1 MPASVPSMTPRKLE
15 RYLKR
20 FGRANVLVV
29 GDVILDHYIW
39 GHVHRVSPEAP
50 VPVVHVK
57 SESLSLGGAANV
69 FKNLISLGGQADLC
83 GVIGTDESGRSFL
96 QELASYR
103 RNRGGIAIDAK
114 RPTTRKTR
122 IIAHNQ
128 QIVRYD
134 VEEPELL
141 SPSIERKILRYV
153 GSRLPEV
160 TCLVISDYDKGVITP
175 SLMTHLRSLAASH
188 GVPIVVD
195 PKVKHFEYYSDVTVI
210 TPNHVEAYQAAGL
223 LATSNH
229 PIDEVGPLLRKRLN
243 CKAVLVT
250 RGEHGMSL
258 FEENQAHWHIPAMA
272 RQVYDVTGAGDTVVS
287 TLALA
292 ISAGASIREAAVLAN
307 RAAGVVVG
315 LLGTASVT
323 PTQLKEALNHA

>member
-1 MPASVPSMTPRKLE
+1 MTPQKLE

-20 FGRANVLVV
+20 FERANVLVV
-29 GDVILDHYIW
+29 GDMILDHYIW
-39 GHVHRVSPEAP
+39 GQVHRVSPEAP
-50 VPVVHVK
+50 VPVVHVS

-69 FKNLISLGGQADLC
+69 FKNVISLGGQADLC
-83 GVIGTDESGRSFL
+83 GVIGADESGRSFL
-96 QELASYR
+96 KELAGFR
-103 RNRGGIAIDAK
+103 PNRGGVTMDAK

-134 VEEPELL
+134 IEEPELL
-141 SPSIERKILRYV
+141 SPSIEKKILRYV
-153 GSRLPEV
+153 RTRLPEV

-175 SLMTHLRSLAASH
+175 SLMTHLRSLAARH
-188 GVPIVVD
+188 RVPIVVD

-223 LATSNH
+223 RANSNH

-292 ISAGASIREAAVLAN
+292 ISAGANIKEAAVLAN

-315 LLGTASVT
+315 MLGTASVT
-323 PTQLKEALNHA
+323 PIQLKDALYHA

>member
-1 MPASVPSMTPRKLE
+1 MTSRKLE

-20 FGRANVLVV
+20 FRLANVLVV
-29 GDVILDHYIW
+29 GDLILDHYIW
-39 GHVHRVSPEAP
+39 GQVHRVSPEAP

-96 QELASYR
+96 QELATYR
-103 RNRGGIAIDAK
+103 RNRGGIAIDAE

-134 VEEPELL
+134 VEEPEPL
-141 SPSIERKILRYV
+141 SPSIERKILRYM

-175 SLMTHLRSLAASH
+175 SLMTHLRSLAARH

-210 TPNHVEAYQAAGL
+210 TPNHVEAYQSAGL
-223 LATSNH
+223 MANSNH

-292 ISAGASIREAAVLAN
+292 ISVGASIREAAVLAN
-307 RAAGVVVG
+307 QAAGVVVG

-323 PTQLKEALNHA
+323 PAQLKEALNHA

>member
-1 MPASVPSMTPRKLE
+1 MTPRKLE

-20 FGRANVLVV
+20 FSRANVLVV
-29 GDVILDHYIW
+29 GDLILDHYIW
-39 GHVHRVSPEAP
+39 GQVHRVSPEAP

-57 SESLSLGGAANV
+57 SETLSLGGAANV

-96 QELASYR
+96 KELSRYR
-103 RNRGGIAIDAK
+103 RNRGGIVMDAE

-141 SPSIERKILRYV
+141 SSAIERKILRYV

-160 TCLVISDYDKGVITP
+160 TCLVISDYDKGVVTP
-175 SLMTHLRSLAASH
+175 SLMTHLRALATRH

-223 LATSNH
+223 MANSNH
-229 PIDEVGPLLRKRLN
+229 PINEVGPLLRKRLN

-258 FEENQAHWHIPAMA
+258 FEENQDHWHIPAMA

-292 ISAGASIREAAVLAN
+292 ISVGASIKEAAVLAN

-315 LLGTASVT
+315 MLGTASVT
-323 PTQLKEALNHA
+323 PPQLKDALSHA

>member
-1 MPASVPSMTPRKLE
+1 MTPRKLE
-15 RYLKR
+15 GYLKR
-20 FGRANVLVV
+20 FRQAKVLVV

-50 VPVVHVK
+50 VPVVHVQ
-57 SESLSLGGAANV
+57 SESMSLGGAANV

-83 GVIGTDESGRSFL
+83 GVIGTDESGHVLLKQLRGYQKNRS
-96 QELASYR
+96 
-103 RNRGGIAIDAK
+103 GIVSDAH

-141 SPSIERKILRYV
+141 SSSTERKILRYV
-153 GSRLPEV
+153 RSRLDKV
-160 TCLVISDYDKGVITP
+160 TCLVISDYDKGVISP
-175 SLMTHLRSLAASH
+175 SLMTHLRALAAKH

-195 PKVKHFEYYSDVTVI
+195 PKVKHFEYYADVTVI

-223 LATSNH
+223 TANSNH
-229 PIDEVGPLLRKRLN
+229 PIEEVGPLLRKRLN

-250 RGEHGMSL
+250 RGERGMSL
-258 FEENQAHWHIPAMA
+258 FEDNQGPWHIPAMA
-272 RQVYDVTGAGDTVVS
+272 RQVYDVTGAGDTVVC

-292 ISAGASIREAAVLAN
+292 ISAGATLREAAVLAN

-315 LLGTASVT
+315 MLGTASLT
-323 PTQLKEALNHA
+323 PRQLKEALNHA

>member
-1 MPASVPSMTPRKLE
+1 MTPKKLE

-20 FGRANVLVV
+20 FSRANVLVV

-39 GHVHRVSPEAP
+39 GQVHRVSPEAP
-50 VPVVHVK
+50 VPVVHVQ
-57 SESLSLGGAANV
+57 SETLSLGGAANV
-69 FKNLISLGGQADLC
+69 FKNLKSLGGQADLC

-96 QELASYR
+96 KELSTYR
-103 RNRGGIAIDAK
+103 RNRGGIVMDAE

-134 VEEPELL
+134 IEEPELL
-141 SPSIERKILRYV
+141 SPLIERKILRYV
-153 GSRLPEV
+153 GSRLSEV
-160 TCLVISDYDKGVITP
+160 TCLVISDYDKGVVTP
-175 SLMTHLRSLAASH
+175 SLMTHLRALAVRH
-188 GVPIVVD
+188 GVPVVVD
-195 PKVKHFEYYSDVTVI
+195 PKVKHFEYYSDVTVV

-223 LATSNH
+223 RANSNH
-229 PIDEVGPLLRKRLN
+229 PINEVGPLLRKRLN

-250 RGEHGMSL
+250 RGEQGMSL
-258 FEENQAHWHIPAMA
+258 YEENQAHWHIPAMA

-292 ISAGASIREAAVLAN
+292 LSVGASIREAAVLAN

-315 LLGTASVT
+315 MLGTAGVT
-323 PTQLKEALNHA
+323 RPQLKEALTHD

>member
-1 MPASVPSMTPRKLE
+1 
-15 RYLKR
+15 
-20 FGRANVLVV
+20 VLVV
-29 GDVILDHYIW
+29 GDLILDHYIW
-39 GHVHRVSPEAP
+39 GKVHRVSPEAP
-50 VPVVHVK
+50 VPVVHVE

-83 GVIGTDESGRSFL
+83 GVIGSDESGRSFL
-96 QELASYR
+96 KELGGSR
-103 RNRGGIAIDAK
+103 RNQGGIVSDAG

-134 VEEPELL
+134 VEEPELI

-160 TCLVISDYDKGVITP
+160 TCLIISDYDKGVLTP
-175 SLMTHLRSLAASH
+175 SLMTHLRHLAVSH
-188 GVPIVVD
+188 RVPIVVD
-195 PKVKHFEYYSDVTVI
+195 PKVKHFEYFSDVTVI

-223 LATSNH
+223 MATRDH

-243 CKAVLVT
+243 CQAVLVT
-250 RGEHGMSL
+250 RGEQGMSL

-292 ISAGASIREAAVLAN
+292 ISTGASIREAAVLAN
-307 RAAGVVVG
+307 QAAGVVVG
-315 LLGTASVT
+315 MLGTASVT
-323 PTQLKEALNHA
+323 PAQLKEALHHV

>member
-1 MPASVPSMTPRKLE
+1 MTPKKLE
-15 RYLKR
+15 RYLK
-20 FGRANVLVV
+20 FFSRAHVLVV
-29 GDVILDHYIW
+29 GDLILDHYIW
-39 GHVHRVSPEAP
+39 GQVHRVSPEAP

-57 SESLSLGGAANV
+57 SESHSLGGAANV
-69 FKNLISLGGQADLC
+69 FKNLISLGGKADLC

-96 QELASYR
+96 KEIATFRGNR
-103 RNRGGIAIDAK
+103 RGIVIDSH

-122 IIAHNQ
+122 VIAHNQ

-141 SPSIERKILRYV
+141 SPSIERKILRFV
-153 GSRLPEV
+153 RTRLPQV
-160 TCLVISDYDKGVITP
+160 TCLVVSDYDKGVITP
-175 SLMTHLRSLAASH
+175 SLMTHLRLLATEQ
-188 GVPIVVD
+188 GIPIVVD

-210 TPNHVEAYQAAGL
+210 TPNHVEAFQAAGL
-223 LATSNH
+223 MANSNH
-229 PIDEVGPLLRKRLN
+229 PIEEVGPLLRKRLN

-258 FEENQAHWHIPAMA
+258 FEEHQAHWHIPAMA

-292 ISAGASIREAAVLAN
+292 LSVGASIKEAAVLAN

-315 LLGTASVT
+315 MLGTASVT
-323 PTQLKEALNHA
+323 PAQLREALTHA